1 MSKENYETNMETVK
15 KCQEIAKRLD
25 VSTSQLA
32 LAWLMCKGDDICII
46 PGTTKISNLASNMSA
61 CEVAAKL
68 TPEDVKLI
76 DDMKPFDGLR
86 YQHNNMTWN
95 SLK

>member
-1 MSKENYETNMETVK
+1 MKLVIQ
-15 KCQEIAKRLD
+15 CQQITKRLNI
-25 VSTSQLA
+25 STSQLA

-46 PGTTKISNLASNMSA
+46 PGTTKIRNLESNMSA

-68 TPEDVKLI
+68 SPEDIKLL

-86 YQHNNMTWN
+86 YINNWGSWN